1 MSLERTVDLLTE
13 LINMPTISADS
24 NLDLIE
30 YVGKVLQPLDA
41 DIELTYDEEA
51 NKANLFAT
59 LGPRIEGG
67 IVLSGH
73 TDVVPVEGQPW
84 TVDPFD
90 AITSRGRIY
99 GRGACDMKGFIAC
112 VLGLWTHST
121 PSRVGDGSTVV
132 VPAT

>member
-51 NKANLFAT
+51 NKANLFAK
-59 LGPRIEGG
+59 I
-67 IVLSGH
+67 
-73 TDVVPVEGQPW
+73 
-84 TVDPFD
+84 
-90 AITSRGRIY
+90 GR
-99 GRGACDMKGFIAC
+99 AH
-112 VLGLWTHST
+112 V
-121 PSRVGDGSTVV
+121 
-132 VPAT
+132 